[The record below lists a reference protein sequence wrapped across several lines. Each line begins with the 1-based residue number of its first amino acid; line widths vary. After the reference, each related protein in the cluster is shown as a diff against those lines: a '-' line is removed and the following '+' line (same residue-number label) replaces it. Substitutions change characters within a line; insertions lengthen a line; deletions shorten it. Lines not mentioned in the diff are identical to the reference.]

1 MMDYQTMNE
10 DKNNN
15 SISSLSS
22 LEERLK
28 AVIEKEVSAHLEE
41 YITLL
46 IRDVLQGDRGEIKL
60 PSPDTLNNLDK
71 KVNDTLEDLFEDD
84 MYKDTD
90 IPDREFLKRNPN
102 FLVHP

>member
-1 MMDYQTMNE
+1 MNE
-10 DKNNN
+10 DTNNN
-15 SISSLSS
+15 ISNLSS